1 MPRLPSLPEGAHISD
16 LFQRFPK
23 SRAALMA
30 FTDVVMREK
39 GALDIGM
46 REMIAAYVSG
56 LNACTFCHGS
66 HAIYAEAFGIDADA
80 LAAAI
85 DDLETAPLPEKDK
98 ALLRYVGRL
107 KDMPAKVTQ
116 AEMDAVLAAGWSEDA
131 LFEAIQITGL
141 FNMMNRII
149 DGSGVTFDYDTDQSV
164 HPAAKL
170 GDRIREHSYS
180 GTPFGKRPQQ

>member
-16 LFQRFPK
+16 LFKRFPK
-23 SRAALMA
+23 SRATLMA
-30 FTDVVMREK
+30 FTDVVMREE
-39 GALDIGM
+39 GALRIGM

-85 DDLETAPLPEKDK
+85 ADLDSAPLPDKDK

-116 AEMDAVLAAGWSEDA
+116 AEMDAVLDAGWSEDA
-131 LFEAIQITGL
+131 LFEAIQIAGL

-149 DGSGVTFDYDTDQSV
+149 DGSGVSFDYAMDASV
-164 HPAAKL
+164 HPVHKL
-170 GDRIREHSYS
+170 GDRINEHSYS
-180 GTPFGKRPQQ
+180 QTPMGQRRQQ